1 MATKVQQT
9 SHHPFKS
16 LSDSD
21 LSSAAAGVG
30 NLSTSSNGNV
40 ERKRVTIN
48 DDASTNDSSSTDK
61 SKTLPSKAKQTL
73 TLKRT
78 NSLKRSITLPRW
90 GKTIVCQLVY
100 LKTGF
105 EDSSFETLLYLW
117 NVVWNW
123 NCFPQKSFCRNG
135 QKIEAFDHERR
146 GSFRGGQNTSVD
158 SNKYHFD
165 DGNIEKSGL
174 IKIYLH
180 FCYDQV
186 ML

>member
-1 MATKVQQT
+1 MSTKRHLNDVIFQDNLLTASNNHIHTVSPWGHDVVKIVKSRRIWSSSCSIMATKVQQT

-90 GKTIVCQLVY
+90 EKTIVCQLVY

-105 EDSSFETLLYLW
+105 W
-117 NVVWNW
+117 
-123 NCFPQKSFCRNG
+123 
-135 QKIEAFDHERR
+135 IEWR
-146 GSFRGGQNTSVD
+146 
-158 SNKYHFD
+158 
-165 DGNIEKSGL
+165 
-174 IKIYLH
+174 
-180 FCYDQV
+180 
-186 ML
+186 